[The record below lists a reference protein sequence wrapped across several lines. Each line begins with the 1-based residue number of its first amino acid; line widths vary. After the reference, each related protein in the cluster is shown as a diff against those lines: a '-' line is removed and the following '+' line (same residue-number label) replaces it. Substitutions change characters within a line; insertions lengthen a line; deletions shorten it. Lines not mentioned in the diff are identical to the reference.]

1 MYIPKYYEVTDLA
14 EIESFV
20 RNHPFGT
27 IISNDNGRPLATHV
41 PMEMSRDG
49 DGHVITGHLAKGNPQ
64 WKTIDDNADIL
75 LIFQGPHAYVSSSW
89 YETEEVSTW
98 NYQSVHIY
106 GSGTLLSED
115 ELENDLIHLL
125 DRYEGHRDRG
135 RTWDNLSEKSK
146 AQMKSIV
153 GFRIKV
159 DEVQAAYKMNQNK
172 NGKDYD
178 SVVEHLS
185 GKNDQN
191 ANQIAE
197 EMKRHKK

>member
-1 MYIPKYYEVTDLA
+1 
-14 EIESFV
+14 
-20 RNHPFGT
+20 
-27 IISNDNGRPLATHV
+27 
-41 PMEMSRDG
+41 
-49 DGHVITGHLAKGNPQ
+49 
-64 WKTIDDNADIL
+64 
-75 LIFQGPHAYVSSSW
+75 
-89 YETEEVSTW
+89 
-98 NYQSVHIY
+98 
-106 GSGTLLSED
+106 
-115 ELENDLIHLL
+115 
-125 DRYEGHRDRG
+125 
-135 RTWDNLSEKSK
+135 
-146 AQMKSIV
+146 MKSIV